1 MESLFKFII
10 SVMFVIGAIVY
21 LAPVVGVILLF
32 LLAIIY
38 HNWELFA
45 ILGSLLLI
53 LFIFLLIK
61 NNRKSQKS

>member
-45 ILGSLLLI
+45 ISGSLLLI